1 MALVGGS
8 PPALRNVVPH
18 QPVLVPGYRPSACG
32 CMRSN
37 MWGVDLAV
45 GRGCGVRHPGDG
57 AEEISVAIPR
67 VCRPLRRRTS
77 WVATR
82 GRTDVASLAGSA
94 HRGRFGRFLGVRR
107 RNNAP
112 ARDSGGEGSRRVGVR
127 IATANILPWVT
138 TQRSCRSVCGSVL
151 LGPRCGSF
159 AEEYEPSTSG
169 RRVGPASEVV
179 TCEPSP
185 FHVKHCEL
193 LRARRVEGA
202 TRSRRA

>member
-1 MALVGGS
+1 MNGPRGWE

-18 QPVLVPGYRPSACG
+18 QPVLVPEYRPSSCG

-94 HRGRFGRFLGVRR
+94 HGGRSVSTPGGGFLEKQCSRASQQRRGVTPCEGVPVAVANTLHPGDHAADLSERLCVRALVRSGRFVAL
-107 RNNAP
+107 
-112 ARDSGGEGSRRVGVR
+112 
-127 IATANILPWVT
+127 
-138 TQRSCRSVCGSVL
+138 
-151 LGPRCGSF
+151 
-159 AEEYEPSTSG
+159 
-169 RRVGPASEVV
+169 
-179 TCEPSP
+179 
-185 FHVKHCEL
+185 
-193 LRARRVEGA
+193 
-202 TRSRRA
+202 